1 MKTFSKNIFYAFVI
15 VMMGLV
21 ACKKDK
27 ETSSSGIKDVV
38 TSQDYVF
45 NLATR
50 NLTPTNSVSVNVKSD
65 VGVRFVYS
73 YLVRTGLAD
82 SLVNITYAT
91 TDEQSELNINIP
103 ATAFVVANMRNAVG
117 IKSVIKRVDNSSDE
131 ALVKLTSFQPPLP
144 KLENFPVSRLPDANG
159 RILIVGKATSETGLA
174 RIELLDDSTGPFTL
188 VTTLDNLNGV
198 KSYDLSYDYGYR
210 ANTANFKI
218 IAFDTFGIRTEF
230 TVKIPAL
237 PYTLYQNVNMGSQ
250 GNVSETVLN
259 NHFFINNGT
268 TAGSCQLPL
277 NELTL
282 DFLFYG
288 TGSGGNFY
296 APTNIG
302 NVAGNYRCNGSAAGF
317 WTPNAANLKATRFRV
332 LVPGDAGVID
342 ALYANFNANTIPD
355 LDDTGFFNGIP
366 TPSGNTARFLPTGA
380 LSTSLFNTTTGY
392 LIWVKVPSTAGAITP
407 STVYKNCIIRVRDA
421 VNTATTALA
430 TVRFDI
436 YVQK

>member
-1 MKTFSKNIFYAFVI
+1 MKILNKNLFYAI
-15 VMMGLV
+15 SIIMMGLF

-27 ETSSSGIKDVV
+27 GTSGSTVKDVV

-50 NLTPTNSVSVNVKSD
+50 NLTPTNSVSVNIKSE
-65 VGVRFVYS
+65 VGVRFVYN
-73 YLVRTGLAD
+73 YLVRTGLSD

-91 TDEQSELNINIP
+91 ADNQKDLTINIP
-103 ATAFVVANMRNAVG
+103 NTAFSVTNMQAASG
-117 IKSVIKRVDNSSDE
+117 IRSVIKRIDNSSDE
-131 ALVKLTSFQPPLP
+131 SIVKLTSFQPPLP
-144 KLENFPVSRLPDANG
+144 ILSNFPVSKLPDANG

-188 VTTLDNLNGV
+188 ITTISNLNGV
-198 KSYDLSYDYGYR
+198 KSYDLSYDYTYR
-210 ANTANFKI
+210 ANTANFRI
-218 IAFDTFGIRTEF
+218 IAFDTFGIRTEY
-230 TVKIPAL
+230 TIRIPAL

-250 GNVSETVLN
+250 GNATETVLN
-259 NHFFINNGT
+259 NHFFISNGT
-268 TAGSCQLPL
+268 TAGTCQLPL
-277 NELTL
+277 NELNL
-282 DFLFYG
+282 DFLYYG

-302 NVAGNYRCNGSAAGF
+302 NVATNYRCNGASAF

-332 LVPGDAGVID
+332 LVPGDGGVID

-366 TPSGNTARFLPTGA
+366 IPSGNTARFLPTGT

-392 LIWVKVPSTAGAITP
+392 LIWVKVPTIAGPVTP
-407 STVYKNCIIRVRDA
+407 TTVFKNCIIRVRDA
-421 VNTATTALA
+421 VNTATTSLA